1 MTAPGGRAADTASRA
16 TGMTGGYARS
26 VNATE
31 GPLQVDVASGRD
43 EVVLTL
49 TGELDPHTA
58 PLLRSD
64 VDACIEA
71 GTRTLVLD
79 VGGLRFIDSSG
90 LRVIIS
96 AHKAMA
102 ARDGRL
108 VLRSATE
115 TTRRLLDITGLT
127 DHLEM
132 D

>member
-1 MTAPGGRAADTASRA
+1 VTIRA
-16 TGMTGGYARS
+16 GGYARDVS
-26 VNATE
+26 TTD
-31 GPLQVDVASGRD
+31 GPLKVDVANNGD
-43 EVVLTL
+43 EIVLTL

-58 PLLRSD
+58 PVLRD
-64 VDACIEA
+64 EVDSSIADGA
-71 GTRTLVLD
+71 GTLVLD

-102 ARDGRL
+102 SRDGHL